1 MDKLKK
7 KDLHLIFQEIRR
19 GNVDKLD
26 DLYKKYNKIIYGI
39 AFSILKNREDS
50 EDIVQTVFNKM
61 FQMDKEKLPTN
72 NETSWLYSLT
82 KNETLNYLRSQKQE
96 INLDEAYYLTDEDS
110 ELNKVIDNESFNK
123 IISKLDKQDR
133 EIISLKILSN
143 MSFKEIS
150 LLLNM
155 PIGTAQWKYY
165 TSLYT
170 LRLLLGNISMVII
183 GILLFVKENFTKQK
197 QEETNIGNDI
207 IIDRGTVE
215 EGQSETETALSVE
228 NANTE
233 QSGSEVTSSIE
244 NTFNSLESS
253 DNVVQN
259 EIMEIPEPQIS
270 QTNYQNTGYN
280 IGILSF
286 TGIFLFFSIIFTI
299 IFVKHQ
305 QKAHKNVSK

>member
-1 MDKLKK
+1 MDKSKK
-7 KDLHLIFQEIRR
+7 QDLNLIFQALRD
-19 GNVDKLD
+19 GNTNKLD
-26 DLYKKYNKIIYGI
+26 ELYEKYNKIIYGI
-39 AFSILKNREDS
+39 AYSILKNKEDS
-50 EDIVQTVFNKM
+50 EDIVQTIFTKIY
-61 FQMDKEKLPTN
+61 QMDKDKLPTK
-72 NETSWLYSLT
+72 NEASWLYSLT
-82 KNETLNYLRSQKQE
+82 KNETLNYLRGKKQE
-96 INLDEAYYLTDEDS
+96 LDLDDIYYLADEDK
-110 ELNKVIDNESFNK
+110 ELNSIIDNDSYNR
-123 IISKLDKQDR
+123 IISKLDKQEQ
-133 EIISLKILSN
+133 EIVSLKILSN

-150 LLLNM
+150 QLLNI
-155 PIGTAQWKYY
+155 PIGTVQWKYY

-207 IIDRGTVE
+207 IIDSGTVE